1 VQVRDLPS
9 GFYFKAVAKQLGD
22 FIGEL
27 VEYDCNQL
35 KGGTQPPSRAIVG
48 ESICLRNSQVQAFD
62 LEMFNNMNRVLRVNL
77 DGKKK
82 VVFRSEWDSKEGRA
96 QDLMIHDLEEIS
108 VGAID
113 GKKRQKKNVFF
124 EKVSEIS
131 DSKKKESEGYLA
143 YQKTLSMTTKGQ
155 VDR

>member
-1 VQVRDLPS
+1 M
-9 GFYFKAVAKQLGD
+9 
-22 FIGEL
+22 
-27 VEYDCNQL
+27 
-35 KGGTQPPSRAIVG
+35 G

-77 DGKKK
+77 DGKTK

-124 EKVSEIS
+124 EKVSKIS
-131 DSKKKESEGYLA
+131 DSKKKESKGYLA